1 MASSRCAF
9 SRDSSR
15 EFAWIANRLLERVGD
30 EPRFTVHRPLDGS
43 PTTSCNIRYR

>member
-15 EFAWIANRLLERVGD
+15 EFAWTANRLLERMGD
-30 EPRFTVHRPLDGS
+30 EPKIYGS
-43 PTTSCNIRYR
+43 SPARWLTND